1 MLQCIKEYSTEQW
14 IIYRDDWLG
23 PWDCTR
29 WLEVIPLVR
38 GKHHRGRVSIP
49 DRGGGR
55 GPFTWPGP
63 RVLHGLEG
71 AGVIRL
77 RKRTGLSGNRDILL
91 PSLVFSV
98 YFKSSKFKYP
108 VSMKLEYTCSSA
120 MKYNV
125 CPLHIYYKWQIF
137 SNCMCTKIFVILSFR
152 KGLASA
158 IGLPCVK
165 WVKFKSQIRML
176 SFPVLWVLI
185 ITNPSFYTPLIF
197 WNPFRKL

>member
-1 MLQCIKEYSTEQW
+1 
-14 IIYRDDWLG
+14 
-23 PWDCTR
+23 
-29 WLEVIPLVR
+29 
-38 GKHHRGRVSIP
+38 
-49 DRGGGR
+49 
-55 GPFTWPGP
+55 
-63 RVLHGLEG
+63 
-71 AGVIRL
+71 
-77 RKRTGLSGNRDILL
+77 
-91 PSLVFSV
+91 
-98 YFKSSKFKYP
+98 
-108 VSMKLEYTCSSA
+108 

-125 CPLHIYYKWQIF
+125 CPLHIYYKWQRF

-197 WNPFRKL
+197 